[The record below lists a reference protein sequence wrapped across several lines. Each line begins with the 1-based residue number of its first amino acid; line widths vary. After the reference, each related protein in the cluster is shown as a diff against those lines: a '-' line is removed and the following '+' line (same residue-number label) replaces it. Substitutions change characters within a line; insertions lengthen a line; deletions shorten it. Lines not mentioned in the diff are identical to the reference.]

1 MQIHKFMNTITSDQ
15 AFRYVQL
22 AITTTSVCFA
32 IMFLG
37 AMYVNV
43 LAN

>member
-1 MQIHKFMNTITSDQ
+1 MQIHKIMNAITSEQ
-15 AFRYVQL
+15 AFKYLQL

-37 AMYVNV
+37 AMYVDV